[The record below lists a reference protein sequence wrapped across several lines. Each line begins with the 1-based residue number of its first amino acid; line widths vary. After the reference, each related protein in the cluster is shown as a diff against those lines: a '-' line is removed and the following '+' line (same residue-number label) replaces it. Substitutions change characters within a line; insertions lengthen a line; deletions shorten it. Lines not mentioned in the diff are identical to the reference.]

1 MIRINLLPVRAQRK
15 RNTSLLHLG
24 VFSVTIFLALLL
36 MGAWN
41 GSYEEEVIA
50 LEEELELK
58 KNESVRY
65 ESILGEVKVLEGEK
79 QVLVAQLGVI
89 EKLERGRR
97 GPVYVLDEMATII
110 PKRVWLDSFAE
121 VNGVLTIE
129 GYGIENADIS
139 EFMKALDKSKFF
151 SMVTLNFTKAMEEDG
166 VSIYQF
172 KIQCMVDYSA

>member
-24 VFSVTIFLALLL
+24 VFSVTIFLAFLV

-58 KNESVRY
+58 KNESARY

-79 QVLVAQLGVI
+79 KILVDQLAVI

-110 PKRVWLDSFAE
+110 PKRVWLDSFDE
-121 VNGVLTIE
+121 VKGVLTIS
-129 GYGIENADIS
+129 GFGIENADIS

-151 SMVTLNFTKAMEEDG
+151 SMVTLNFTKAMEEEG
-166 VSIYQF
+166 VNIYEF

>member
-1 MIRINLLPVRAQRK
+1 MIRINLLPIRAQRK
-15 RNTSLLHLG
+15 RNTSLIHLV
-24 VFSVTIFLALLL
+24 VFSVTIFVTL
-36 MGAWN
+36 MGMGVWN
-41 GSYEEEVIA
+41 SSYEEELKQ

-58 KNESVRY
+58 KNEASRF

-79 QVLVAQLGVI
+79 KVLLEQLGVI

-97 GPVYVLDEMATII
+97 GPVYVMDEMATII
-110 PKRVWLDSFAE
+110 PKRVWLEQFVE
-121 VNGVLTIE
+121 QNNVLTID

-151 SMVTLNFTKAMEEDG
+151 SMVTLNFTESIDLDG
-166 VSIYQF
+166 VNIYQF